1 MHWRR
6 RRQGSRLW
14 SRPPLDLGPEPQSTR
29 SGPAQPDPRP
39 PQLSGLRGV
48 GTPDPETFA
57 GGRGR
62 EARTQGPGPT
72 RGVRPR
78 SPRARARTAR
88 RVRGALPGLAHKLA
102 QNKSKSSG
110 VGGGRGGAVAREEAG
125 RQGAPVQSACGAC
138 GTPPPLPSAEEP
150 RASRSAPQTPSPDC
164 SVSGAAAADTRA
176 GRPQAPALRSPAP
189 RY

>member
-6 RRQGSRLW
+6 RQQGSRLR
-14 SRPPLDLGPEPQSTR
+14 SRPPLDLGPEPHSTR
-29 SGPAQPDPRP
+29 SGPARPDPRP
-39 PQLSGLRGV
+39 RQLSGLRGV

-62 EARTQGPGPT
+62 EARTQGPGPA

-88 RVRGALPGLAHKLA
+88 RVRGALPGPARKLA

-110 VGGGRGGAVAREEAG
+110 RQRGARWRGEDAG
-125 RQGAPVQSACGAC
+125 RQGAPVQPACGAC
-138 GTPPPLPSAEEP
+138 GTPPPLPGAEEP
-150 RASRSAPQTPSPDC
+150 RAPRSAPQTPSPDC